1 MSNLND
7 TEYTHTVYKNNPLLF
22 KSYINKHVIITAD
35 DSSVHQGIVYT
46 VDPVSESVILLE
58 PDNDGKFNGKIIIG
72 HSIRN
77 IEVTTTAGIDLPDLF
92 PAVEK
97 KLTAA
102 ELTERREK
110 IKQLLTTNL
119 LNPVENNGVLEI
131 QGMFSIEPPYERE
144 NCICTNPVVMSRL
157 LSIIFPDSIS

>member
-1 MSNLND
+1 MSNFNE
-7 TEYTHTVYKNNPLLF
+7 TEYTHIVYKNNPLLF

-58 PDNDGKFNGKIIIG
+58 PAEEGKFNGKIIIG

-77 IEVTTTAGIDLPDLF
+77 IEISTNPGIDLPDLF
-92 PAVEK
+92 PANEK

-102 ELTERREK
+102 ELNERREK
-110 IKQLLTTNL
+110 IKERLAINL
-119 LNPVENNGVLEI
+119 FNPVDNNGVLEI
-131 QGMFSIEPPYERE
+131 QGVFSIEPPYERE
-144 NCICTNPVVMSRL
+144 NCVCTNPIVMSRL
-157 LSIIFPDSIS
+157 LGIIFPDSQS